1 MRCACVCWC
10 VLACVVACFWEGGS
24 LSFSFRKTHT
34 HNPPLPS
41 PTPLLSYYGLK
52 PDIKVIAPWR
62 EWDLNS
68 RTKLIAYAEAAG
80 IAVPASKR
88 GEPPFSMDANLLHIS
103 YEGNALEDPWAEP
116 DESMFTRSVSPESAP
131 DAPTYV
137 EIEFEKG
144 DPVALNGAR
153 LSPATMLAELNKV
166 GGRMEGRGCGG
177 VLFLFCLFVCFST
190 HLFFPIHP
198 HPPPPRSPAP
208 TASAAWTSSN
218 PASSA

>member
-1 MRCACVCWC
+1 MSVVKCFVCCCVCGLVFVGWSC
-10 VLACVVACFWEGGS
+10 L
-24 LSFSFRKTHT
+24 FSFRKTRNSQT
-34 HNPPLPS
+34 VPPSHP
-41 PTPLLSYYGLK
+41 PPPHSYYGLK

-166 GGRMEGRGCGG
+166 RKK
-177 VLFLFCLFVCFST
+177 
-190 HLFFPIHP
+190 
-198 HPPPPRSPAP
+198 
-208 TASAAWTSSN
+208 
-218 PASSA
+218 